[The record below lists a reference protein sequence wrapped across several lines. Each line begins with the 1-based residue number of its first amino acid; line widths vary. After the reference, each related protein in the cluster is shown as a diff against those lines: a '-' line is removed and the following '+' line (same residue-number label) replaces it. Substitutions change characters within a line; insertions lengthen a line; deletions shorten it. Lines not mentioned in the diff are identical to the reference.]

1 MLELL
6 ADLLWAAAGVAAFIG
21 LLAFVDTAFFD
32 DRGERWLARKLERE
46 P

>member
-6 ADLLWAAAGVAAFIG
+6 ADIAWAILLGTGVAGAI
-21 LLAFVDTAFFD
+21 AAVDTIFFD